1 MGRRYSAADAF
12 VDPAVCL
19 EVATFFGSVEALAAL
34 SASTLPAC
42 RQASRLL
49 RVPYLYAFVGGGLR
63 CSSAT
68 PWLGSC
74 WSGVRINLGTG
85 RSERLPPTLN
95 GAARVA
101 GATRVLEVDGHVFVL
116 TEIIL
121 RHKKGFALEAFDP
134 RTRTWEERISRR
146 QGEPDLLVQGD
157 GSLFLSY
164 KSEVEGPRGSSL
176 ELNFCRYSVGTGEL
190 EVLPAIPTLRCGGGH
205 CVLEGALY
213 VAGGY
218 RFPDGAGGLPALADF
233 DRLAPAKGAWERL
246 PPMPTPRML
255 CRAVAS
261 GCCVYTVGG
270 LGPQGWSAL
279 ERFDPSEGTWT
290 SLAPLPTP
298 RTPSAQ
304 VLSCQ
309 GSIYVFGAAGGKPS
323 RELLVERFDPGTG
336 RWSRLRSLC
345 GHESESGSDLGVNA
359 VCYQDRMFT
368 VRAQAEGRR
377 PKGAA
382 RGPPQVVVEEYCERR
397 GGDRELA
404 RLTALHGHSGLAV
417 ATGAE

>member
-1 MGRRYSAADAF
+1 M
-12 VDPAVCL
+12 CL
-19 EVATFFGSVEALAAL
+19 EVATFLGSVDALALL
-34 SASTLPAC
+34 SASTLPAS

-49 RVPYLYAFVGGGLR
+49 QVPYLYAFVGGGLR

-85 RSERLPPTLN
+85 RPERLPPTLN
-95 GAARVA
+95 GAARVG
-101 GATRVLEVDGHVFVL
+101 GATRVVEVDGHVFVL

-134 RTRTWEERISRR
+134 RRRAWEERISRR

-164 KSEVEGPRGSSL
+164 TSEVQGPRGSSL
-176 ELNFCRYSVGTGEL
+176 ELNFCRYCVGAGEL

-218 RFPDGAGGLPALADF
+218 SFPDGAGALPALADF
-233 DRLAPAKGAWERL
+233 DRFVPDKGAWERL
-246 PPMPTPRML
+246 PPMPTPRLL

-261 GCCVYTVGG
+261 GGCVYTVGG

-279 ERFDPSEGTWT
+279 ERFDPSEGSWT

-298 RTPSAQ
+298 RSPSAQ
-304 VLSCQ
+304 VLPCQ
-309 GSIYVFGAAGGKPS
+309 GSIYVFGAAGGS
-323 RELLVERFDPGTG
+323 RELLVERFDLGTG

-345 GHESESGSDLGVNA
+345 GHEGESGSDLGVSA
-359 VCYQDRMFT
+359 VCYRDRVFT
-368 VRAQAEGRR
+368 VRTQAEGRAKSLR
-377 PKGAA
+377 EPL
-382 RGPPQVVVEEYCERR
+382 QVVVEEYCERR
-397 GGDRELA
+397 SGDRELA

-417 ATGAE
+417 ATGAA

>member
-1 MGRRYSAADAF
+1 
-12 VDPAVCL
+12 
-19 EVATFFGSVEALAAL
+19 
-34 SASTLPAC
+34 
-42 RQASRLL
+42 
-49 RVPYLYAFVGGGLR
+49 LR

-85 RSERLPPTLN
+85 RPERLPPTLN

-101 GATRVLEVDGHVFVL
+101 GAVRVVEADGHVFVL
-116 TEIIL
+116 TELIL

-134 RTRTWEERISRR
+134 RRRTWEERIPRR

-164 KSEVEGPRGSSL
+164 NSEVEGPRGSTL
-176 ELNFCRYSVGTGEL
+176 ELNFCRYDVLSGEA
-190 EVLPAIPTLRCGGGH
+190 EALPPIPTLRCGGGH

-218 RFPDGAGGLPALADF
+218 RFPDGAGALPALADF
-233 DRLAPAKGAWERL
+233 DRFVPARRAWERL
-246 PPMPTPRML
+246 PPMPTPRLL

-261 GCCVYTVGG
+261 GGCVYTVGG

-279 ERFDPSEGTWT
+279 ERFDLLEGAWT
-290 SLAPLPTP
+290 SLAALPTP
-298 RTPSAQ
+298 RSPSAQ

-309 GSIYVFGAAGGKPS
+309 GSIYVFGAAAGTPS
-323 RELLVERFDPGTG
+323 RELLVERFDPGAG
-336 RWSRLRSLC
+336 RWSRLRSLD
-345 GHESESGSDLGVNA
+345 GHEGESGIESGVKA
-359 VCYQDRMFT
+359 VCYQDRVFT
-368 VRAQAEGRR
+368 MRAQAGGRA
-377 PKGAA
+377 KSA
-382 RGPPQVVVEEYCERR
+382 REPLQVVVEEYCERR
-397 GGDRELA
+397 SADRELA

-417 ATGAE
+417 ATGPE